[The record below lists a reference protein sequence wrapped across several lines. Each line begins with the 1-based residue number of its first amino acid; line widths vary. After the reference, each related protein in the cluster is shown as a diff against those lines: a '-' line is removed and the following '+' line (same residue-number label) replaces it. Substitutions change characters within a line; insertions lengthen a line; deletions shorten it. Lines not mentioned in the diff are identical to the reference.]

1 MELTLVTPM
10 LNVLTL
16 MEISRV
22 LVKLDLVEM
31 VIPVQVDTSQYFV
44 FIFNVYLI
52 LVTEIV
58 LFFPKQ
64 LQIDNST
71 YTSCDFLSNQ

>member
-1 MELTLVTPM
+1 MTPM

-16 MEISRV
+16 LEISLV

-31 VIPVQVDTSQYFV
+31 VIPVQVDTSEYFV

-52 LVTEIV
+52 LVTETV
-58 LFFPKQ
+58 LFFFKTFK
-64 LQIDNST
+64 N
-71 YTSCDFLSNQ
+71 

>member
-1 MELTLVTPM
+1 MTPM

-31 VIPVQVDTSQYFV
+31 VIPVQVDTSQYFL

-52 LVTEIV
+52 LVTETV
-58 LFFPKQ
+58 LFFPKH
-64 LQIDNST
+64 LKIDNST
-71 YTSCDFLSNQ
+71 CTCFNFLSNQ